1 MEEGVESGEMTTIL
15 YHIID
20 IVFLLKNRYREAE
33 MMLRIIQTTYSLIDC
48 QLLQFADYHLLTR
61 LYAVC
66 FDCCLSTS
74 IIQNISASAL
84 FALTE
89 IVFATAP
96 PADSLALLAQLLEFL
111 FAGKKFSWVKDQ
123 ELKGMVW
130 DLVIVAVRNYPT
142 LKLEALARQER
153 VMELLRTMWAASV
166 DGAFTQG
173 ELEGSSSKVRKGEN
187 ERSIN
192 FKKGGLPDF
201 IRFYKCYVY
210 FSIHLGL
217 RAATEMVAFRASLAQ
232 FRLLY
237 EL

>member
-1 MEEGVESGEMTTIL
+1 MTTIL

-20 IVFLLKNRYREAE
+20 IVFLLKNRYKEAE

-48 QLLQFADYHLLTR
+48 QMLQFADYHLLTR

-96 PADSLALLAQLLEFL
+96 PPDSLALLAQLLEFL
-111 FAGKKFSWVKDQ
+111 FAAKKFSWIKDQ

-142 LKLEALARQER
+142 SKLEVLGREQR
-153 VMELLRTMWAASV
+153 VMELLRTMWTAGV
-166 DGAFTQG
+166 EGAFSQG
-173 ELEGSSSKVRKGEN
+173 ELEGSKARKGEN

-192 FKKGGLPDF
+192 FKKGGLADF

-217 RAATEMVAFRASLAQ
+217 RAAAEMVPFRASLTQ